1 MTINQSIATNFESI
15 LTKLGCFNFEHIKE
29 STEQSII
36 NFETKLSHST
46 IKLSVTYSNAKRWL
60 YLPTVKY
67 LERNQPALA
76 HVSNGGMICVTDH
89 EGEMFDAQNRNS
101 LFEFAVKKAL
111 TILTKSLT
119 DLQNGNRHDLYEE
132 LEGYNQTVLNTNESV
147 ILSVN
152 PQDHKNLCAL
162 THKTTQKHKIH
173 PKYIIHE
180 IVSKDEIGSRSK
192 LYTAVSVKTIVLRDI
207 REFIIP
213 NTFQEFTE
221 DWWEQ
226 QIAKLPVEEQLKIK
240 QLDSFNIVLLQIPTP
255 KIPTYLVI
263 SYDFT
268 GQPLIKFRNFKVQG
282 IQRAWKDYLLNR
294 VGVKDIKKDKTV
306 VIAGC
311 GSVGSRVAELLA
323 QSNIGR
329 LVLIDT
335 DVMKTDNIMRHY
347 LGLQEVGQYKV
358 IGLKN
363 RLEQN
368 IPNIK
373 IQREVSDIITWLNKQ
388 SVQDLM
394 QIDALVLATGHAP
407 SELEVCNILFN
418 KGGDIQVVSG
428 WLEPYG
434 LGGHVL
440 SFNSNQDG
448 CLNCLYHDEQGDS
461 SIHIRTRLFEYDPN
475 IILSKN
481 ISGCVGAFTAYGAI
495 DATKT
500 AIFIAESIV
509 ENKFGLFSWISDTR
523 KPSDYL
529 LKETDY
535 YAKVVSHSHFLK
547 TPIENIKVLGCPCC
561 SA

>member
-1 MTINQSIATNFESI
+1 MTINQSIATHFESI

-36 NFETKLSHST
+36 NFETNLSHST
-46 IKLSVTYSNAKRWL
+46 IKLSVTYSNTKRWL

-67 LERNQPALA
+67 LERNKPALA

-89 EGEMFDAQNRNS
+89 QGEMFDAQNRNS

-132 LEGYNQTVLNTNESV
+132 LEGYNQTVLSTNKSV
-147 ILSVN
+147 ILSSE
-152 PQDHKNLCAL
+152 PYEDRKLYAL
-162 THKTTQKHKIH
+162 TRQTTERHKLH
-173 PKYIIHE
+173 PKYTIHE
-180 IVSKDEIGSRSK
+180 IISDNEIGSKSQT
-192 LYTAVSVKTIVLRDI
+192 YTVVAVKTIVLKDI

-226 QIAKLPVEEQLKIK
+226 QIAKLPVEDQLKIK

-255 KIPTYLVI
+255 KTPTYLVI

-294 VGVKDIKKDKTV
+294 VGIEDIKQDKTV

-311 GSVGSRVAELLA
+311 GSVGSRVAEFLA
-323 QSNIGR
+323 QSNVSR
-329 LVLIDT
+329 LVLVDT
-335 DVMKTDNIMRHY
+335 DIMKTDNIMRHY
-347 LGLQEVGQYKV
+347 LGLQEIGQYKV
-358 IGLKN
+358 TGLKN

-373 IQREVSDIITWLNKQ
+373 IQREVSDIITWLNKK
-388 SVQDLM
+388 SLKDLM
-394 QIDALVLATGHAP
+394 QIDALVLTTGHAP

-418 KGGDIQVVSG
+418 KGVDIQVVAG

-440 SFNSNQDG
+440 SFSSNQDG

-475 IILSKN
+475 IVLSKN

-500 AIFIAESIV
+500 AIFIAECIV
-509 ENKFGLFSWISDTR
+509 ENKFGLFSWISDVR

-535 YAKVVSHSHFLK
+535 YLKIVSHSHFLK